1 MRARLKVMKTTSG
14 NTKLSQTELNKMKG
28 EGGWRLEEDKTVL
41 SDG

>member
-14 NTKLSQTELNKMKG
+14 NTKLSQTELNKMK
-28 EGGWRLEEDKTVL
+28 EGGWRLKAEDKTVL